1 MAAYKTSSLA
11 FSDHNTM
18 RNGHGLLKNLPTR
31 ISKQHIVEQKMFGSK
46 RGKTGKD
53 LKIGKK
59 FKKGMSQKLTGD
71 MKSSGISPSLE
82 EFDKM
87 MANVVGK
94 KSNGFGKKNM
104 FSKNPRISRK
114 QFG

>member
-11 FSDHNTM
+11 FSDHNNM

-31 ISKQHIVEQKMFGSK
+31 ISKQHIVEHKMFGSK

-59 FKKGMSQKLTGD
+59 FHKGMSQKLTGD
-71 MKSSGISPSLE
+71 MKSSGISPSIE

-87 MANVVGK
+87 MSKVVGK
-94 KSNGFGKKNM
+94 KSSG
-104 FSKNPRISRK
+104 FSKKPSFSRK
-114 QFG
+114 MFG

>member
-1 MAAYKTSSLA
+1 MSAWSSSSLA
-11 FSDHNTM
+11 FSDHNKM
-18 RNGHGLLKNLPTR
+18 RNGSGLLKNLKTR
-31 ISKQHIVEQKMFGSK
+31 ISKQHLVEHKMFGSK

-59 FKKGMSQKLTGD
+59 FHKGMSSKLTGD
-71 MKSSGISPSLE
+71 MKSEGISPSIE

-87 MANVVGK
+87 MNSVVNKSPKAK
-94 KSNGFGKKNM
+94 KKM
-104 FSKNPRISRK
+104 FSRK